1 MTRQVTESLTF
12 FQILASTFAAAIGV
26 QSRAKMERDLTHGE
40 ILKFIAA
47 GVSFTILF
55 VVGMITLVSV
65 VASN

>member
-1 MTRQVTESLTF
+1 MTRQVTEPLTF